1 MSNKKSKRRITTLL
15 KNFIDLENE
24 IYENYNEKEIVDG
37 FEKLEK
43 KGVHVSVSSLA
54 YQLWIG
60 AEDYVKLDEE
70 FPDND

>member
-1 MSNKKSKRRITTLL
+1 MSNKKRITTLL
-15 KNFIDLENE
+15 KNFIDIENE
-24 IYENYNEKEIVDG
+24 IYSNYSEREIVKG

-43 KGVHVSVSSLA
+43 KGIEVSVSSLA

-60 AEDYVKLDEE
+60 AEDYIKLDEE